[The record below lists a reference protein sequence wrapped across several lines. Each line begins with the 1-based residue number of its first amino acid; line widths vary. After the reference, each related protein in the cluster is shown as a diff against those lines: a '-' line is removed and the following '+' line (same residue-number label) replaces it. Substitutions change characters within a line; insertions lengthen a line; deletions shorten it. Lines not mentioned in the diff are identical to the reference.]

1 MKRLL
6 ALLLLPPLS
15 ACVPGDIP
23 VPASGPGRQD
33 AICAIA
39 FSQWLGIDSHD
50 VRLAGRAAKG
60 ENAVVALRSATPAV
74 SGSCEI
80 TPEYAIVAMVMD

>member
-6 ALLLLPPLS
+6 ALLLLSPLG
-15 ACVPGDIP
+15 ACVQGDIP

-39 FSQWLGIDSHD
+39 FSQWLGINSHE
-50 VRLAGRAAKG
+50 VEMAGRAAKG
-60 ENAVVALRSATPAV
+60 ANAVVALRSATPAV

-80 TPEYAIVAMVMD
+80 TPEYAIAALVMD